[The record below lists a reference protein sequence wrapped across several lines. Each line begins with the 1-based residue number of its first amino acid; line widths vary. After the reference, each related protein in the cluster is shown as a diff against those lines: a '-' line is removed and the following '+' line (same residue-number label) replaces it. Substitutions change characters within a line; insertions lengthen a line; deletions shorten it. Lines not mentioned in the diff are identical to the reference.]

1 MGGVRVPKKP
11 MPIWAMILLP
21 VLIALILLCVFILP
35 ESVRGWIAAEQ
46 GKRAMDSGRY
56 STAIKK
62 YEQALERFPD
72 SASIAA
78 GLAVS
83 YFQNE
88 QMDKCRKMLELIEG
102 KRLQSKLCSRV
113 NEVIGLLDSTY
124 HESDELAEI
133 MGNYGQEELESTAA
147 KLEAYL
153 EEDSKD
159 VMGIFQLAN
168 LNFDMG
174 KYSEAKKLYMK
185 AAGMA
190 PGFYS
195 AELNLAAVYR
205 ITGRYSESGECCR
218 KVLTMN
224 KEHPQAYVA
233 LSKLALEQG
242 SNKEALSFALKAYEY
257 DESDLQV
264 LSNLCIAYHLNGMT
278 ADRDR
283 LLGVL
288 KQKDYY
294 DMPALQSMLAG
305 NSYNK

>member
-11 MPIWAMILLP
+11 VPIWAMILLP
-21 VLIALILLCVFILP
+21 VLIALIILYVFILP
-35 ESVRGWIAAEQ
+35 ETVRGRIAAEQ
-46 GKRAMDSGRY
+46 GKRAMNSGRY

-72 SASIAA
+72 SDIIAA

-88 QMDKCRKMLELIEG
+88 QMDKCREMLALIEG
-102 KRLQSKLCSRV
+102 KKLPAKLCRQI
-113 NEVIGLLDSTY
+113 NEIIGLLDSTY
-124 HESDELAEI
+124 HESDELAAVLEK
-133 MGNYGQEELESTAA
+133 YGQEELERTAA

-153 EEDSKD
+153 AGNATD

-168 LNFDMG
+168 VNFDMG
-174 KYSEAKKLYMK
+174 KYSEAEKLYKK
-185 AAGMA
+185 AAELA

-205 ITGRYSESGECCR
+205 ITGRYSESGECCH

-233 LSKLALEQG
+233 LSKLSLEQG
-242 SNKEALSFALKAYEY
+242 SYKDGLSLAMKAYEY

-264 LSNLCIAYHLNGMT
+264 LSNLCIAYHFNGMT
-278 ADRDR
+278 AGRDR
-283 LLGVL
+283 LLDAL
-288 KQKDYY
+288 RQKGYY
-294 DMPALQSMLAG
+294 DMPSLQSILAD
-305 NSYNK
+305 NSNNK